1 MPPPRE
7 NKLQG
12 RRKAAALLITIGK
25 ERSADVLRH
34 LNDEDIE
41 RLTWEIAAMG
51 ELQAD
56 QRRDVVHEFHE
67 AAVAGDV
74 ISLGG
79 LEFAS
84 EVLRMALGADKASE
98 LMDRLSA
105 SSPKVPFGFLRHLN
119 VQQLGNF
126 LGGEHPQTIA
136 LLTSFLS
143 PDKAAQVLSSLDPAL
158 AAEVA
163 QRIATMDRASPDI
176 VDEVEA
182 VLRRKLSAVLQPTR
196 QSQSVGGIEVLV
208 SLLKQSSRMTEKT
221 IIEALEDNEP
231 ELAEQIKKRM
241 FVFEN
246 ISTLDDRSIQRILRE
261 VDVRDLSLALKA
273 TPEMVKEKIMKNMS
287 SRAAAMMRE
296 DMEASGPVRLRQVEE
311 AQARIVD
318 VIRRLDDA
326 EEIVIARGGDDELVG

>member
-1 MPPPRE
+1 MPPRE
-7 NKLQG
+7 GKLSG
-12 RRKAAALLITIGK
+12 RRKAAALLITLGR

-51 ELQAD
+51 ELQPD
-56 QRRDVVHEFHE
+56 QRRDVVADFQE
-67 AAVAGDV
+67 AAMAGDV

-79 LEFAS
+79 LDFAS
-84 EVLRMALGADKASE
+84 EVLRMAVGEDKAAE

-143 PDKAAQVLSSLDPAL
+143 PDKAAQVLSSLDSEL

-163 QRIATMDRASPDI
+163 QRIATMDRASPEI
-176 VDEVEA
+176 VEEVES

-196 QSQSVGGIEVLV
+196 QTQAVGGIDVLV
-208 SLLKQSSRMTEKT
+208 NLLKQASRMTEKT
-221 IIEALEDNEP
+221 IVEALEENEP
-231 ELAEQIKKRM
+231 ELADEIKKRM

-246 ISTLDDRSIQRILRE
+246 VGLLDDRSIQRILRE
-261 VDVRDLSLALKA
+261 VDVRDLSLSLKA
-273 TPEMVKEKIMKNMS
+273 TPDAVRDKIMKNMS

-311 AQARIVD
+311 AQSRIVD
-318 VIRRLDDA
+318 IIRKLDDA
-326 EEIVIARGGDDELVG
+326 EEIVISRGGDDELVG